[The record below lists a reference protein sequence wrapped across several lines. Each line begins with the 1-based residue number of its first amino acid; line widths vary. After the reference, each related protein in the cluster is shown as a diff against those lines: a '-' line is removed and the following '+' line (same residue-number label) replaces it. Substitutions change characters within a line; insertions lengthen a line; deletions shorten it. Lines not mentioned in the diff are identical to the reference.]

1 MKSSTDSRHEE
12 AEAVQP
18 GDCASNQY
26 LVDVRNVGV
35 QRANRWLIRHVD
47 VSVSRGQLVYIIGAN
62 GAGKSTSAKAILG
75 LLEINEGIIDR
86 APGLTVGY
94 VPQRLQ
100 INPTLPLTIRRLLT
114 LTSRYTKAEL
124 HDSLVEVGLHR
135 LGNPL
140 VSTLS
145 GGEFQRLLLARA
157 ILERPDLLVLDE
169 PAQGVD
175 VAGAEKLQEI
185 IEEIRSNFNCGI
197 LCISH
202 DLQLAMDT
210 GDDFL
215 VLVPHEHDEQ

>member
-1 MKSSTDSRHEE
+1 MNSVTDSSRENTE
-12 AEAVQP
+12 AMQS
-18 GDCASNQY
+18 DHRSSSHD
-26 LVDVRNVGV
+26 LVHARDVGV

-75 LLEINEGIIDR
+75 LVEIDEGTIDR

-114 LTSRYTKAEL
+114 LTSRYPKGEL
-124 HDSLVEVGLHR
+124 RDALMEVGLHR

-175 VAGAEKLQEI
+175 VAGSEKLQEI
-185 IEEIRSNFNCGI
+185 IEQIRSNFNCGV